1 MATKSQQKR
10 RALYGFQTEREQSM
24 AERIPWQ
31 LRFWMKVK
39 PVESGCW
46 EWQGTKDKYGYGRFT
61 GTGELR
67 PRSHRFA
74 YRQFVGEI
82 PEGHEVMH
90 VCDNRACV
98 RLEHLRL
105 GTHADN
111 MRDMSLKGRS
121 VENGLS
127 ARTHCKRGH
136 PFSGDNLYFRKRVRC
151 CRACARQMKHD
162 AWHKRHE
169 QKHSQA

>member
-1 MATKSQQKR
+1 MTLSPSAIKR
-10 RALYGFQTEREQSM
+10 RQYMGFPM

-61 GTGELR
+61 DTGELR

-82 PEGHEVMH
+82 TEGHEVMH
-90 VCDNRACV
+90 ICDNRACV

-121 VENGLS
+121 GDNGAS
-127 ARTHCKRGH
+127 AKTHCKHGH
-136 PFSGDNLYFRKRVRC
+136 EFSGDNLYLTHNGRWRG
-151 CRACARQMKHD
+151 CRECNRQMKQD
-162 AWHKRHE
+162 WHKRNE